1 MLRSYYKKLPPNDI
15 SYRNFT
21 KFEKMRLRGLDS
33 RPIQCELYNNCQE
46 QYEKLTQIFSEAL
59 DYHAPV
65 KQKIVRGNQAPFMT
79 KDSKAIMMLSKAKNQ
94 YIKWPSGEHFLA
106 FRKAKNKFTS
116 IN

>member
-1 MLRSYYKKLPPNDI
+1 
-15 SYRNFT
+15 
-21 KFEKMRLRGLDS
+21 
-33 RPIQCELYNNCQE
+33 
-46 QYEKLTQIFSEAL
+46 
-59 DYHAPV
+59 
-65 KQKIVRGNQAPFMT
+65 MT